1 MTTSFF
7 YFLAYMA
14 ILVAGGYT
22 ITRRWDDAPTT
33 ALMLNTDSMNGLTER
48 YNDAIREL
56 EREYDSQRSGNIW
69 SLGSSKGSKRQYSK
83 RYQALAGQYQQERK
97 KRIRQWKES
106 HPLWAKARKVWG
118 WIFIIGLFSGIF
130 FWQAMMVKADS
141 TPRQAP
147 TTAMS
152 TTGETR
158 YWNAQN
164 LPIPYLQDSTQY
176 VSNPDGVLSQSI
188 VDSMNVILR
197 GLEDRFDIQT
207 VVAVVGHIEN
217 DDPYRMAQDLGNSY
231 GVGRRDR
238 GLVIVVGYGDHSI
251 NMSPGRALEA
261 DLTDAECHRLEQ
273 QYVVPAMRAEMP
285 DSAMLYLT
293 KAVYALMQKKEL
305 PQMSS
310 LLDNEEDSEMPTF
323 LLLSLA
329 GFVAWCLFFSHLNR
343 KYQWIGLL
351 GTTKLLSDPFYEES
365 SGGGGV
371 FIGGGGGRGGFGGGG
386 GGFSGGSFGG
396 GSFGGGGATSR
407 W

>member
-1 MTTSFF
+1 MTTTFF
-7 YFLAYMA
+7 YFLAY
-14 ILVAGGYT
+14 IGVLVAGGYYV
-22 ITRRWDDAPTT
+22 TRKWDDAPTT

-56 EREYDSQRSGNIW
+56 ELEYESQHSDNVW
-69 SLGSSKGSKRQYSK
+69 SLGGSKGTKRQYSK
-83 RYQALAGQYQQERK
+83 RYQAIAGKYKQERQERMK
-97 KRIRQWKES
+97 QWKES
-106 HPLWAKARKVWG
+106 HPLWTKARKTWG
-118 WIFIIGLFSGIF
+118 WIFVIGAVSAVVCC
-130 FWQAMMVKADS
+130 QATMVS
-141 TPRQAP
+141 EEVQQYAP
-147 TTAMS
+147 STAMS
-152 TTGETR
+152 NTGETK

-164 LPIPYLQDSTQY
+164 IPIPYLQDSTQY
-176 VSNPDGVLSQSI
+176 VSNPDGVLSQDI
-188 VDSMNVILR
+188 VDSMNVILK
-197 GLEDRFDIQT
+197 GLENKFDIQT

-231 GVGRRDR
+231 GVGRKDR

-273 QYVVPAMRAEMP
+273 QYVVPAMRAEKP

-305 PQMSS
+305 PKMSS
-310 LLDNEEDSEMPTF
+310 LYDNDDEDFGM
-323 LLLSLA
+323 A
-329 GFVAWCLFFSHLNR
+329 GTMGLFMLFFIAWAMFFSRLNR
-343 KYQWIGLL
+343 KYQWLGLL
-351 GTTKLLSDPFYEES
+351 GATKLLADPFYEQS
-365 SGGGGV
+365 SGGGGI
-371 FIGGGGGRGGFGGGG
+371 FIGGGGGGHGGFGGG

>member
-7 YFLAYMA
+7 YFLTYIAA
-14 ILVAGGYT
+14 LVAGGYA

-33 ALMLNTDSMNGLTER
+33 ALALRNNDIKDLTNR
-48 YNDAIREL
+48 YNSAIKDL
-56 EREYDSQRSGNIW
+56 ENEYYRDQGDSIW
-69 SLGSSKGSKRQYSK
+69 PFSSNKSTKRQYSK
-83 RYQALAGQYQQERK
+83 RYEALAAQYKRERNSQ
-97 KRIRQWKES
+97 KRLWEQS

-118 WIFIIGLFSGIF
+118 AIFIIGLVSGLF
-130 FWQAMMVKADS
+130 FWQTMMVMADS
-141 TPRQAP
+141 STQNTPTA
-147 TTAMS
+147 AMS
-152 TTGETR
+152 TTEETR

-176 VSNPDGVLSQSI
+176 VSNPDGILSQSV
-188 VDSMNVILR
+188 VDSMNIILK
-197 GLEDRFDIQT
+197 GLENKFDIQT

-217 DDPYRMAQDLGNSY
+217 DDPFRMAQDLGNSY

-310 LLDNEEDSEMPTF
+310 LLDNEEDSEIPAF

-329 GFVAWCLFFSHLNR
+329 GFIGWCIFFSHLNR
-343 KYQWIGLL
+343 KYQWLGLV
-351 GTTKLLSDPFYEES
+351 GMPHLLANPFYEAS
-365 SGGGGV
+365 SSGFSGGGG
-371 FIGGGGGRGGFGGGG
+371 FGGGHFGGGG
-386 GGFSGGSFGG
+386 GGGGFGGGSFGG

>member
-1 MTTSFF
+1 MVTSYF
-7 YFLAYMA
+7 YFLAYLA
-14 ILVAGGYT
+14 ALVAGGYA
-22 ITRRWDDAPTT
+22 ITRKWDDVPST
-33 ALMLNTDSMNGLTER
+33 ALALRTDDLTALTNR
-48 YNDAIREL
+48 YNDAIRDL
-56 EREYDSQRSGNIW
+56 EDEYDKAHDDNVWAFGKK
-69 SLGSSKGSKRQYSK
+69 GGSKRQYSK
-83 RYQALAGQYQQERK
+83 RYEALAAQYRGELNARK
-97 KRIRQWKES
+97 RQWEQS
-106 HPLWAKARKVWG
+106 HPLWAKAKKVWG
-118 WIFIIGLFSGIF
+118 WIFVIGLVSGAFFSQMTLMSGEE
-130 FWQAMMVKADS
+130 S
-141 TPRQAP
+141 TPQHAP
-147 TTAMS
+147 QTAMS
-152 TTGETR
+152 TTGETT

-176 VSNPDGVLSQSI
+176 VSNPDGVLSQSV
-188 VDSMNVILR
+188 VDSMNIILR

-217 DDPYRMAQDLGNSY
+217 DDPYRMAQDLGNNY

-310 LLDNEEDSEMPTF
+310 LLDSDEDSEMPTF
-323 LLLSLA
+323 LGLSLL
-329 GFVAWCLFFSHLNR
+329 GLIAWLMFFSRLNR
-343 KYQWIGLL
+343 KYQWLGLV
-351 GTTKLLSDPFYEES
+351 GMPHLLANPFAEAS
-365 SGGGGV
+365 SSGFSGGGG
-371 FIGGGGGRGGFGGGG
+371 FGGGFGGGGG